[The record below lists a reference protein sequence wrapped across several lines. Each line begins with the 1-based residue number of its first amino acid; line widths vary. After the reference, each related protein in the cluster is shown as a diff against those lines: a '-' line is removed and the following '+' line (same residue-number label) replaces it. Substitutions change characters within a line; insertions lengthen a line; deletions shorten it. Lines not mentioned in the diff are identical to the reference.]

1 VTISPGLNHARGRA
15 VVILDSDLQDPPE
28 VIPALIARPGETR
41 FKLLTAA
48 LFYRLIARITA
59 MDIPCDVGDV
69 RRLAPREVGER
80 SRTDAVMPTA

>member
-1 VTISPGLNHARGRA
+1 MTISPGLNHARGRA

-69 RRLAPREVGER
+69 RRLAPREALDR
-80 SRTDAVMPTA
+80 SEPAR